1 MSGSY
6 DALYQAWT
14 SDMEAFWADRAR
26 LLDWSRVPQQ
36 VLAADDP
43 PFYRWFPD
51 GELNTCHNCLD
62 RHVAAGRGDQP
73 ALIYDSP
80 VTETRQ
86 NLHLQRTPRTP
97 RPAPR
102 ARSGRSASNA
112 GIAS

>member
-26 LLDWSRVPQQ
+26 LLDWSRTPQQ
-36 VLAADDP
+36 VLAANDP

-80 VTETRQ
+80 VTETQQTFTDRK
-86 NLHLQRTPRTP
+86 
-97 RPAPR
+97 
-102 ARSGRSASNA
+102 SVV
-112 GIAS
+112 